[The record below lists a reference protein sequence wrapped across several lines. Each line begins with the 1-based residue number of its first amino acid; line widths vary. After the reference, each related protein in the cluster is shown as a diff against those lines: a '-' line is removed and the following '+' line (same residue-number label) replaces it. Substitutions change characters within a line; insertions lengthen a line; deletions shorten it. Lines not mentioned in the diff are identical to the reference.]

1 MPVQYSSQKNFNHSS
16 PQKIGILLVNL
27 GTPDAPN
34 TKSLKKYLKQFLSD
48 PRVIELPRFFWFFIL
63 NFIVLPFRSP
73 KSAQKYR
80 TIWIKEG
87 SPLLVQS
94 QRLVSKLQKRLN
106 SSMICALAMSY
117 GNPSIKEALEK
128 LKEQNCKKLLVL
140 PMYPQYSAT
149 TVASVF
155 DEVSAQLKKWRWIPE
170 LRLSISITTK
180 KSILMQLLQAFF
192 LLKK

>member
-1 MPVQYSSQKNFNHSS
+1 MPVQYSSQKNFKHPS

-80 TIWIKEG
+80 TIWIKAG

-94 QRLVSKLQKRLN
+94 QRLVSKLQKRLDP
-106 SSMICALAMSY
+106 SMICALAMSY
-117 GNPSIKEALEK
+117 GNPSIKKALEK
-128 LKEQNCKKLLVL
+128 LREQNCKKLLIL

-155 DEVSAQLKKWRWIPE
+155 DEVSAQLRKWRWIPE
-170 LRLSISITTK
+170 LRFINQYQRI
-180 KSILMQLLQAFF
+180 
-192 LLKK
+192 